1 MLPCSLKA
9 GNTTDRVGVEAMR
22 PRDLSPDR
30 KQNRAPSWPKV
41 FAIGVSKV
49 DRRRKADY
57 FDDPEVPAFSFFF
70 FDDFA
75 ELSEVSELAE
85 SAELADFSDFSDLDD
100 SSREPFFA

>member
-9 GNTTDRVGVEAMR
+9 GNTTDRAGVEAMR
-22 PRDLSPDR
+22 PQDLSPDR

-49 DRRRKADY
+49 HRRRKADY

-70 FDDFA
+70 FFDDFA
-75 ELSEVSELAE
+75 ELSELS
-85 SAELADFSDFSDLDD
+85 ELADFSDSDD